1 MSGDDT
7 GSLSTELSTDGA
19 YPGHEIYRKE
29 RYEASA
35 GRCRSDL
42 HVKLIVLL
50 TKSKKRVE
58 ARDFHV
64 SRSSL

>member
-19 YPGHEIYRKE
+19 FPGHEIYSKE

-42 HVKLIVLL
+42 HVKFIVLL
-50 TKSKKRVE
+50 TKSKRE
-58 ARDFHV
+58 
-64 SRSSL
+64 